1 MVTSLLNY
9 TLNEVAMNQQVFLSP
24 SPSAASSPADASA
37 GLCLGTERTRVQ
49 AVDVVG
55 GLVMVIMALDHIRE
69 FWTPM
74 VMRAE
79 DVAQASAALFFTR
92 WVTHF
97 CAPTFVFL
105 SGVSIWLSARKH
117 RSRARTSSFLLTRGL
132 WLVAVEVVLIS
143 FVLQWQTS
151 MILLEVIWA
160 IGGSMVLL
168 VALIWLPRGVL
179 AALAIVII
187 AGHNALPVIQPVTAS
202 NAGWALL
209 RNPPFLLPIG
219 TLPPLLVAY
228 SIGSWLGVMLAG
240 YVLGPWFALPL
251 PQRNRRLRLASMLAL
266 GLLVAL
272 RATNWYG
279 DPAPW
284 SVQPRGLGYT
294 ALSFLNVTKYP
305 PSLLFLCLTLGGAL
319 LLLSV
324 AEKATSRPARWLR
337 TFGQVPF
344 FYFVA
349 HLLLISGA
357 AWVWTR
363 VTFGQPVNFSFVSVK
378 EWPAAYHPSL
388 LRAYAV
394 WALVILT
401 LYWPCRWY
409 QRYKQRH
416 SYWWRSYL

>member
-1 MVTSLLNY
+1 
-9 TLNEVAMNQQVFLSP
+9 MNQQVYFSLNSTIG
-24 SPSAASSPADASA
+24 PSASVSEANREASGP
-37 GLCLGTERTRVQ
+37 LTTTKPRVQ
-49 AVDVVG
+49 AVDLVR

-74 VMRAE
+74 TMRAE

-105 SGVSIWLSARKH
+105 SGVSIWLSARKQL
-117 RSRARTSSFLLTRGL
+117 SRARTSRFLFTRGL

-151 MILLEVIWA
+151 LILLEVIWA

-168 VALIWLPRGVL
+168 AALIWLPRGVL
-179 AALAIVII
+179 AALAVVII
-187 AGHNALPVIQPVTAS
+187 AGHNMLPVIQPVTAS

-209 RNPPFLLPIG
+209 HNPPFLLPLG
-219 TLPPLLVAY
+219 GNLPPLLVAY
-228 SIGSWLGVMLAG
+228 SVGPWLGVMLAG

-251 PQRNRRLRLASMLAL
+251 PQRNRRLRWAGLLAL
-266 GLLVAL
+266 GLFIAL
-272 RATNWYG
+272 RTTNWYG

-284 SVQPRGLGYT
+284 SAQPRGPGYT
-294 ALSFLNVTKYP
+294 VLSFLNVTKYP
-305 PSLLFLCLTLGGAL
+305 PSLLFLCLTLGVAL

-324 AEKATSRPARWLR
+324 AEEASSRPARWLR

-357 AWVWTR
+357 ALVWTQ
-363 VTFGQPVNFSFVSVK
+363 VAFGHPVNLAFVTPK

-401 LYWPCRWY
+401 MYWPCRWY

-416 SYWWRSYL
+416 SYWWLSYL

>member
-1 MVTSLLNY
+1 MALPQNRILNTTPTASKPAALHDGRRWEATS
-9 TLNEVAMNQQVFLSP
+9 QKP
-24 SPSAASSPADASA
+24 GPP
-37 GLCLGTERTRVQ
+37 RVQ
-49 AVDVVG
+49 AVDVVRG
-55 GLVMVIMALDHIRE
+55 VVMVIMALDHIRE
-69 FWTPM
+69 FWSPM
-74 VMRAE
+74 TMRAE

-105 SGVSIWLSARKH
+105 SGVSIWLSAQKYL
-117 RSRARTSSFLLTRGL
+117 SRARTSRFLLTRGL

-143 FVLQWQTS
+143 FVLQWQYNL
-151 MILLEVIWA
+151 IVLEVLWA

-168 VALIWLPRGVL
+168 AGLVWLPRNVL
-179 AALAIVII
+179 AVLAVVIL
-187 AGHNALPVIQPVTAS
+187 AGHDALPVIRPVTAG

-209 RNPPFLLPIG
+209 HNSPFVLPLG

-228 SIGSWLGVMLAG
+228 SVGPWLGVLLAG

-251 PQRNRRLRLASMLAL
+251 PERNRRLRRAGLLAL
-266 GLLVAL
+266 GLFLAL

-279 DPAPW
+279 DPTPW
-284 SVQPRGLGYT
+284 SVQPRGLGYSM
-294 ALSFLNVTKYP
+294 LSFLNVTKYP

-324 AEKATSRPARWLR
+324 TELATSRPARWAR

-344 FYFVA
+344 FYFVG
-349 HLLLISGA
+349 HLMLVSGA

-363 VTFGQPVNFSFVSVK
+363 LAFGHPVNLSFASVK

-388 LRAYAV
+388 VRAYVV
-394 WALVILT
+394 WALVVLT

-416 SYWWRSYL
+416 TYWWLSYL

>member
-1 MVTSLLNY
+1 MHQPLSLHPTSSGGIVLPLIKV
-9 TLNEVAMNQQVFLSP
+9 NE
-24 SPSAASSPADASA
+24 AAVLPAGAA
-37 GLCLGTERTRVQ
+37 RLRVQ
-49 AVDVVG
+49 AVDVVR

-74 VMRAE
+74 TMRAE
-79 DVAQASAALFFTR
+79 DVAQASVALFFTR
-92 WVTHF
+92 WITHF

-117 RSRARTSSFLLTRGL
+117 LSRARASSFLLSRGL

-143 FVLQWQTS
+143 WVLQWQTNL
-151 MILLEVIWA
+151 IVLEVIWA

-168 VALIWLPRGVL
+168 AALIWLPRGVL
-179 AALAIVII
+179 AALAVVII

-209 RNPPFLLPIG
+209 HNPPFLLPLG
-219 TLPPLLVAY
+219 TLPPALVAY
-228 SIGSWLGVMLAG
+228 SVGPWLGVMLAG

-251 PQRNRRLRLASMLAL
+251 PQRTRRLRWAGVAAL
-266 GLLVAL
+266 GLFVSL
-272 RATNWYG
+272 RVTNWYG
-279 DPAPW
+279 DPTPW

-294 ALSFLNVTKYP
+294 MLSFLNVTKYP
-305 PSLLFLCLTLGGAL
+305 PSLLFLCLTLGVAL

-324 AEKATSRPARWLR
+324 AEQATGRLSRWLR

-344 FYFVA
+344 FYFVG
-349 HLLLISGA
+349 HLMLISGA
-357 AWVWTR
+357 AWIWTR
-363 VTFGQPVNFSFVSVK
+363 LAFGHSVNFSFASVK

-388 LRAYAV
+388 LRAYVV
-394 WALVILT
+394 WVMVILT

-409 QRYKQRH
+409 QRYKQHH
-416 SYWWRSYL
+416 SYWWLSYL

>member
-1 MVTSLLNY
+1 M
-9 TLNEVAMNQQVFLSP
+9 TLPHSSSFSSA
-24 SPSAASSPADASA
+24 PSAGIPSA
-37 GLCLGTERTRVQ
+37 LPGSEEQQAAALEPGHERVQ
-49 AVDVVG
+49 AVDVVRG
-55 GLVMVIMALDHIRE
+55 VVMVIMALDHIRE

-74 VMRAE
+74 AMRAE
-79 DVAQASAALFFTR
+79 DVAHASAALFFTR

-117 RSRARTSSFLLTRGL
+117 VSRARTSRFLLTRGL
-132 WLVAVEVVLIS
+132 WLVVVEAVLIS
-143 FVLQWQTS
+143 FVLQWQYKL
-151 MILLEVIWA
+151 ILLEVIWA

-168 VALIWLPRGVL
+168 AALVWLPRRALV
-179 AALAIVII
+179 ALAVAII
-187 AGHNALPVIQPVTAS
+187 AGHDALPAIQPVTAG

-209 RNPPFLLPIG
+209 HNPPFVLPMG

-228 SIGSWLGVMLAG
+228 SVGPWLGVMLAG
-240 YVLGPWFALPL
+240 YVLGPWLALPQ
-251 PQRNRRLRLASMLAL
+251 PQRNRRLRLTGLLAL
-266 GLLVAL
+266 GLFVAL

-284 SVQPRGLGYT
+284 SAQPRGLGYSI
-294 ALSFLNVTKYP
+294 LSFLNVTKYP

-319 LLLSV
+319 LLLS
-324 AEKATSRPARWLR
+324 ATESATSRPVRWAR

-344 FYFVA
+344 FYFIG
-349 HLLLISGA
+349 HLLLVSGA

-363 VTFGQPVNFSFVSVK
+363 VAFGQAVNFSFASVQ
-378 EWPAAYHPSL
+378 EWPVAYHPSL

-394 WALVILT
+394 WVGVVLA

-409 QRYKQRH
+409 GNYKRRQAH
-416 SYWWRSYL
+416 WWLSYL